1 MGTKR
6 GRLLIRQPRVK
17 RDSDTMNQSPETDYD
32 HLAFSHRLL
41 SVPHQKIERHASEP
55 SPNYIQ
61 QFSSSSTSSSSHL
74 LSVPQTP
81 YLVKQHSHPLLLP
94 SQSTETHYTL
104 HRQLSYPI
112 SSDNSQLITMTSSP
126 PIITSTCVPASTLPP
141 EVLTPAS
148 TIAVSHFATDRI
160 IKDEPQHQLN
170 EPITKSRAASPTIVT
185 VAVVTPTPTSDNALP
200 TIRIKGE
207 ELQRSISSPQVS
219 VLRLCVVEALL
230 KLNQNYFPADQRAI
244 ARESIAALSSH
255 SAWTGIGLQFLLEY
269 N

>member
-32 HLAFSHRLL
+32 HLTFSHRLL
-41 SVPHQKIERHASEP
+41 SVPHPKIERHASEP
-55 SPNYIQ
+55 SSHLIQ
-61 QFSSSSTSSSSHL
+61 QFSTSSSHL

-112 SSDNSQLITMTSSP
+112 SSDNSQLITMSSSP
-126 PIITSTCVPASTLPP
+126 PIITSTCVPATLQAD
-141 EVLTPAS
+141 VLTPAS

-160 IKDEPQHQLN
+160 IKDEPQHHQN
-170 EPITKSRAASPTIVT
+170 EPISKSRAASPTIVT

-207 ELQRSISSPQVS
+207 ELQRSISSPQV
-219 VLRLCVVEALL
+219 RI
-230 KLNQNYFPADQRAI
+230 FIAI
-244 ARESIAALSSH
+244 YSDVP
-255 SAWTGIGLQFLLEY
+255 Y
-269 N
+269 KN

>member
-1 MGTKR
+1 MQNVQFNQFSAKQQFLTMGTKR
-6 GRLLIRQPRVK
+6 GRVLIRQPRVK
-17 RDSDTMNQSPETDYD
+17 RDSDTMNQSPEIDYD
-32 HLAFSHRLL
+32 HMVFSHRLA
-41 SVPHQKIERHASEP
+41 PHPKIERHASEP
-55 SPNYIQ
+55 SPNLVQ
-61 QFSSSSTSSSSHL
+61 QFSTSSTSSSSHL

-126 PIITSTCVPASTLPP
+126 PIITSTCVPAATLLP

-148 TIAVSHFATDRI
+148 TIAVSHFATDRV
-160 IKDEPQHQLN
+160 IKDEPQHHQT
-170 EPITKSRAASPTIVT
+170 EPISKSRAASPTIVT
-185 VAVVTPTPTSDNALP
+185 VAVVTPTPTTDNVLP

-219 VLRLCVVEALL
+219 LYL
-230 KLNQNYFPADQRAI
+230 Y
-244 ARESIAALSSH
+244 
-255 SAWTGIGLQFLLEY
+255 
-269 N
+269 

>member
-32 HLAFSHRLL
+32 HLTFSHRLL
-41 SVPHQKIERHASEP
+41 SVPHPKIERHASEP
-55 SPNYIQ
+55 SPNLIQ
-61 QFSSSSTSSSSHL
+61 QFSTSSTSSSSHL

-126 PIITSTCVPASTLPP
+126 PIITSTCVPAGTLPP
-141 EVLTPAS
+141 EVLTPSS

-160 IKDEPQHQLN
+160 IKDEPQHHLS
-170 EPITKSRAASPTIVT
+170 EPISKTRTASPTIVT
-185 VAVVTPTPTSDNALP
+185 VAVVTPTPSSDNLLP

-219 VLRLCVVEALL
+219 L
-230 KLNQNYFPADQRAI
+230 D
-244 ARESIAALSSH
+244 
-255 SAWTGIGLQFLLEY
+255 
-269 N
+269 

>member
-17 RDSDTMNQSPETDYD
+17 RDSDTLNQSPETDYD
-32 HLAFSHRLL
+32 HLTFSHRLL

-55 SPNYIQ
+55 SPNLIQ
-61 QFSSSSTSSSSHL
+61 QFSTSSPSSSHL

-126 PIITSTCVPASTLPP
+126 PIITSTCVPAATLTP

-148 TIAVSHFATDRI
+148 TIAVSHFAADRI
-160 IKDEPQHQLN
+160 IKDEPQHHQN
-170 EPITKSRAASPTIVT
+170 EPILKSRAASPTIVT
-185 VAVVTPTPTSDNALP
+185 VAVVTPNPTSDNTLP

-219 VLRLCVVEALL
+219 
-230 KLNQNYFPADQRAI
+230 
-244 ARESIAALSSH
+244 LSVISTLSGH
-255 SAWTGIGLQFLLEY
+255 RYI
-269 N
+269 

>member
-17 RDSDTMNQSPETDYD
+17 RDSDTMNQSPETDYE
-32 HLAFSHRLL
+32 HLTFSHRLL
-41 SVPHQKIERHASEP
+41 SVPHPKIERHASEP
-55 SPNYIQ
+55 SPNLIQ
-61 QFSSSSTSSSSHL
+61 QFSTSSSSSSHL

-126 PIITSTCVPASTLPP
+126 PIITSTCVPAVTLAP

-160 IKDEPQHQLN
+160 IKDEPQHHQN
-170 EPITKSRAASPTIVT
+170 DPISKSRATSPTIVT
-185 VAVVTPTPTSDNALP
+185 VAVVTPTPTSDNILP

-219 VLRLCVVEALL
+219 
-230 KLNQNYFPADQRAI
+230 FP
-244 ARESIAALSSH
+244 
-255 SAWTGIGLQFLLEY
+255 Y
-269 N
+269 